1 MSKSAIFVVS
11 GFLAFLLYAL
21 LLYGLL
27 LERHNKEAEK
37 ILLDLGKKNEQII
50 DLNLEDL
57 PSDEKKDGKVVEKVD
72 EKKAEKV
79 VEKVEEKKD
88 EKVVEKVEE
97 KKDEKVVEKNA
108 TDKEG
113 DFIDPKEQEESLEN
127 IFSSLND
134 FQEKTDTNA
143 QKDEQKNEQEEE
155 QRRLKEQ
162 QRLRKNQKNQEMLKG
177 LQQNLDQ
184 FAQKLESVKN
194 KTLDLQIPKQDG
206 VDEKAY
212 QEWYAQ
218 IYQILYKGWKGV
230 FYHKASVSALI
241 MITKD
246 GEFDYTILSY
256 SDFKDYN
263 KSVMTL
269 LNDLKK
275 VDFPPYP
282 GGNMI
287 SIKVNFTTKEEQ

>member
-1 MSKSAIFVVS
+1 MSKSVIFVVS

-37 ILLDLGKKNEQII
+37 ILLDLGKKNEQVI

-57 PSDEKKDGKVVEKVD
+57 PS
-72 EKKAEKV
+72 
-79 VEKVEEKKD
+79 EEKKD
-88 EKVVEKVEE
+88 EKAAEKAEE

-113 DFIDPKEQEESLEN
+113 DFIDPKEQEESLED

-134 FQEKTDTNA
+134 FQEKTDANA
-143 QKDEQKNEQEEE
+143 QKDEQKDEQKNEQEEE

-162 QRLRKNQKNQEMLKG
+162 QRLKQNQKNQEMLKG

-287 SIKVNFTTKEEQ
+287 SIQVNFTTKEEQ

>member
-11 GFLAFLLYAL
+11 GFLASLLYAL

-37 ILLDLGKKNEQII
+37 ILLDLGKKNEQVI

-57 PSDEKKDGKVVEKVD
+57 PSDEKKDEKI
-72 EKKAEKV
+72 AEKA
-79 VEKVEEKKD
+79 
-88 EKVVEKVEE
+88 EE

-113 DFIDPKEQEESLEN
+113 DFIDPKEQEESLED

-134 FQEKTDTNA
+134 FQEKTDANA

-269 LNDLKK
+269 LDDLKK

>member
-11 GFLAFLLYAL
+11 GFLAFLLYVL

-27 LERHNKEAEK
+27 LERHNEEAEK
-37 ILLDLGKKNEQII
+37 ILLDLNKKDEQAI

-57 PSDEKKDGKVVEKVD
+57 PSEKKNEKIEKVT
-72 EKKAEKV
+72 EKQ
-79 VEKVEEKKD
+79 
-88 EKVVEKVEE
+88 
-97 KKDEKVVEKNA
+97 
-108 TDKEG
+108 G
-113 DFIDPKEQEESLEN
+113 DFLEPKEEPKEEPEESLED

-134 FQEKTDTNA
+134 FQEKTDKNA
-143 QKDEQKNEQEEE
+143 QKDEQKNKQEEE
-155 QRRLKEQ
+155 QRRLREQ
-162 QRLRKNQKNQEMLKG
+162 QRLKQNQENQEMLKG
-177 LQQNLDQ
+177 LQQNLNQ
-184 FAQKLESVKN
+184 FTQKLESVKN

-269 LNDLKK
+269 LDDLKK

>member
-37 ILLDLGKKNEQII
+37 ILLDLGKKNEQVI

-57 PSDEKKDGKVVEKVD
+57 PSEEKKDEKI
-72 EKKAEKV
+72 A
-79 VEKVEEKKD
+79 EKVEEKKD
-88 EKVVEKVEE
+88 EKVEE

-113 DFIDPKEQEESLEN
+113 DFIDPKEQEESLED

-143 QKDEQKNEQEEE
+143 QKNEQEEE

-230 FYHKASVSALI
+230 FYHKASVSVLI

-287 SIKVNFTTKEEQ
+287 SIQVNFTTKEEQ

>member
-1 MSKSAIFVVS
+1 M
-11 GFLAFLLYAL
+11 

-37 ILLDLGKKNEQII
+37 ILLDFGKKNEQVI

-57 PSDEKKDGKVVEKVD
+57 PSDEKKDEKI
-72 EKKAEKV
+72 AEKA
-79 VEKVEEKKD
+79 
-88 EKVVEKVEE
+88 EE

-113 DFIDPKEQEESLEN
+113 DFVDPKEQEESLEN

-134 FQEKTDTNA
+134 FQEKTDTSA

-162 QRLRKNQKNQEMLKG
+162 QRLKQNQENQEMLKG
-177 LQQNLDQ
+177 LQQNLNQ
-184 FAQKLESVKN
+184 FTQKLESVKN

-230 FYHKASVSALI
+230 FYHKASVSVLI

-287 SIKVNFTTKEEQ
+287 SIQVNFTTKEEQ

>member
-37 ILLDLGKKNEQII
+37 ILLDLGKKNEQVI

-57 PSDEKKDGKVVEKVD
+57 PSDEKKDEKV
-72 EKKAEKV
+72 A
-79 VEKVEEKKD
+79 EKVEEKKD
-88 EKVVEKVEE
+88 EKVA
-97 KKDEKVVEKNA
+97 EKNA

-113 DFIDPKEQEESLEN
+113 DFIDPKEQEESLED

-143 QKDEQKNEQEEE
+143 QKDDQKNEQEEE

-287 SIKVNFTTKEEQ
+287 SIQVNFTTKEEQ

>member
-37 ILLDLGKKNEQII
+37 ILLDLGKKNEQVI

-57 PSDEKKDGKVVEKVD
+57 PSEEKKDEK
-72 EKKAEKV
+72 AA
-79 VEKVEEKKD
+79 EKVEEKKD
-88 EKVVEKVEE
+88 EKAAEKVEE
-97 KKDEKVVEKNA
+97 KKDEKAVEKNA

-113 DFIDPKEQEESLEN
+113 DFIDPKEQEESLED

-143 QKDEQKNEQEEE
+143 QKDDQKNEQEEE

-287 SIKVNFTTKEEQ
+287 SIQVNFTTKEEQ

>member
-11 GFLAFLLYAL
+11 GLLAFLLYAL

-57 PSDEKKDGKVVEKVD
+57 PSD
-72 EKKAEKV
+72 
-79 VEKVEEKKD
+79 EKKD

>member
-37 ILLDLGKKNEQII
+37 ILLDLGKKNEQVI

-57 PSDEKKDGKVVEKVD
+57 PSDEKKDEKI
-72 EKKAEKV
+72 AEKA
-79 VEKVEEKKD
+79 
-88 EKVVEKVEE
+88 EE

-113 DFIDPKEQEESLEN
+113 DFIDPKEQEESLED

-155 QRRLKEQ
+155 QRHLKEQ
-162 QRLRKNQKNQEMLKG
+162 QRLKQNQRNQEMLKG

-287 SIKVNFTTKEEQ
+287 SIQVNFTTKEEQ

>member
-27 LERHNKEAEK
+27 LERHNEEAEK

-57 PSDEKKDGKVVEKVD
+57 PSDEKKEEKV
-72 EKKAEKV
+72 A
-79 VEKVEEKKD
+79 
-88 EKVVEKVEE
+88 
-97 KKDEKVVEKNA
+97 EKNA

-184 FAQKLESVKN
+184 FVQKLESVKN

>member
-37 ILLDLGKKNEQII
+37 ILLDLGKKNEQVI

-57 PSDEKKDGKVVEKVD
+57 PSDEKKDEKI
-72 EKKAEKV
+72 AEKA
-79 VEKVEEKKD
+79 EEKKD
-88 EKVVEKVEE
+88 EKIAEKAEE

-108 TDKEG
+108 TDKES
-113 DFIDPKEQEESLEN
+113 DFIDPKEQEESLED

-134 FQEKTDTNA
+134 FQEKTDANA

-155 QRRLKEQ
+155 QRRLREQ
-162 QRLRKNQKNQEMLKG
+162 QRLKQNQENQEMLKG
-177 LQQNLDQ
+177 LQQNLNQ
-184 FAQKLESVKN
+184 FTQKLESVKN

-269 LNDLKK
+269 LDDLKK

>member
-57 PSDEKKDGKVVEKVD
+57 PSDEKKD
-72 EKKAEKV
+72 
-79 VEKVEEKKD
+79 
-88 EKVVEKVEE
+88 
-97 KKDEKVVEKNA
+97 EKVVEKNA

-143 QKDEQKNEQEEE
+143 QKDEQKNEQEE

-194 KTLDLQIPKQDG
+194 KILDLQIPKQDG

>member
-37 ILLDLGKKNEQII
+37 ILLDLGKKNEQVI
-50 DLNLEDL
+50 DLNLEDV
-57 PSDEKKDGKVVEKVD
+57 PSDEKKDEKI
-72 EKKAEKV
+72 AEKA
-79 VEKVEEKKD
+79 
-88 EKVVEKVEE
+88 EE

-113 DFIDPKEQEESLEN
+113 DFIDPKEQEESLED

-134 FQEKTDTNA
+134 FQEKTDANA

-282 GGNMI
+282 GGNMV
-287 SIKVNFTTKEEQ
+287 SIQVNFTTKEEQ

>member
-37 ILLDLGKKNEQII
+37 ILLDLGKKNEQVI
-50 DLNLEDL
+50 DLNLEDV
-57 PSDEKKDGKVVEKVD
+57 PSEKKNEKIEKVT
-72 EKKAEKV
+72 EKQ
-79 VEKVEEKKD
+79 
-88 EKVVEKVEE
+88 
-97 KKDEKVVEKNA
+97 
-108 TDKEG
+108 G
-113 DFIDPKEQEESLEN
+113 DFLESKEEPKEEPEESLED

-134 FQEKTDTNA
+134 FQEKTDKNA
-143 QKDEQKNEQEEE
+143 QKDEQKNKQEEE
-155 QRRLKEQ
+155 QRRLREQ
-162 QRLRKNQKNQEMLKG
+162 QRLKQNQENQEMLKG
-177 LQQNLDQ
+177 LQQNLNQ
-184 FAQKLESVKN
+184 FTQKLESVKN

-218 IYQILYKGWKGV
+218 IYQILYKGWRGV

-269 LNDLKK
+269 LDDLKK

>member
-37 ILLDLGKKNEQII
+37 ILLDLGKKNEQVI
-50 DLNLEDL
+50 DLNLEDP
-57 PSDEKKDGKVVEKVD
+57 PSEKKNEKIEKVT
-72 EKKAEKV
+72 EKQ
-79 VEKVEEKKD
+79 
-88 EKVVEKVEE
+88 
-97 KKDEKVVEKNA
+97 
-108 TDKEG
+108 G
-113 DFIDPKEQEESLEN
+113 DFLEPKEEPKEEPEESLED

-134 FQEKTDTNA
+134 FQEKTDKNA
-143 QKDEQKNEQEEE
+143 QKDEQKNKQEEE
-155 QRRLKEQ
+155 QRRLREQ
-162 QRLRKNQKNQEMLKG
+162 QRLKQNQENQEMLKG
-177 LQQNLDQ
+177 LQQNLNQ
-184 FAQKLESVKN
+184 FTQKLESVKN
-194 KTLDLQIPKQDG
+194 KTLDLQVPKQDG

-218 IYQILYKGWKGV
+218 IYQILYKGWRGV

-269 LNDLKK
+269 LDNLKK

>member
-27 LERHNKEAEK
+27 LERHNEEAEK

-57 PSDEKKDGKVVEKVD
+57 PSDEKKD
-72 EKKAEKV
+72 
-79 VEKVEEKKD
+79 EKVEEKKD
-88 EKVVEKVEE
+88 EKVEE
-97 KKDEKVVEKNA
+97 KKDEKVAEKNA

>member
-37 ILLDLGKKNEQII
+37 ILLDLGKKNEQVI

-57 PSDEKKDGKVVEKVD
+57 PSEEKKDEK
-72 EKKAEKV
+72 AA
-79 VEKVEEKKD
+79 EKVEEKKD
-88 EKVVEKVEE
+88 EKIAEKAEE
-97 KKDEKVVEKNA
+97 KKDEKAVEKNA

-162 QRLRKNQKNQEMLKG
+162 QRLKQNQKNQEMLKG

-282 GGNMI
+282 GGNMV

>member
-21 LLYGLL
+21 LLCGLL
-27 LERHNKEAEK
+27 LERHNEEAEK

-57 PSDEKKDGKVVEKVD
+57 PSDEKKE
-72 EKKAEKV
+72 
-79 VEKVEEKKD
+79 
-88 EKVVEKVEE
+88 
-97 KKDEKVVEKNA
+97 EKVVEKNA

-194 KTLDLQIPKQDG
+194 KTLDLQIPKQDE

-230 FYHKASVSALI
+230 FYHKASVSVLI

-246 GEFDYTILSY
+246 GEFDYTIISY

>member
-37 ILLDLGKKNEQII
+37 ILLDLGKKSEQVI
-50 DLNLEDL
+50 DLNLEDV
-57 PSDEKKDGKVVEKVD
+57 PSDEKKDEKI
-72 EKKAEKV
+72 AEKA
-79 VEKVEEKKD
+79 EEKKD
-88 EKVVEKVEE
+88 EKA
-97 KKDEKVVEKNA
+97 VEKNA

-162 QRLRKNQKNQEMLKG
+162 QRLKQNQENQEMLKG

-246 GEFDYTILSY
+246 GEFDYTIISY

-263 KSVMTL
+263 KSVITL
-269 LNDLKK
+269 LDDLKK

>member
-21 LLYGLL
+21 LLYALL

-37 ILLDLGKKNEQII
+37 ILLDLGKKNEQVI

-57 PSDEKKDGKVVEKVD
+57 PSDEKKDEKV
-72 EKKAEKV
+72 A
-79 VEKVEEKKD
+79 
-88 EKVVEKVEE
+88 
-97 KKDEKVVEKNA
+97 EKNA

-162 QRLRKNQKNQEMLKG
+162 QRLRKNQENQEMLKG

-230 FYHKASVSALI
+230 FYHKASVSVLI

>member
-37 ILLDLGKKNEQII
+37 ILLDLGKKNEQVI
-50 DLNLEDL
+50 DLNLEDV
-57 PSDEKKDGKVVEKVD
+57 PSDEKK
-72 EKKAEKV
+72 
-79 VEKVEEKKD
+79 EEKA
-88 EKVVEKVEE
+88 
-97 KKDEKVVEKNA
+97 VEKNA
-108 TDKEG
+108 IDKEG
-113 DFIDPKEQEESLEN
+113 DFIDPKEQEESLED

-263 KSVMTL
+263 KSVITL

-287 SIKVNFTTKEEQ
+287 SIQVNFTTKEEQ

>member
-37 ILLDLGKKNEQII
+37 ILLDLGKKNEQVI

-57 PSDEKKDGKVVEKVD
+57 PSDEKKDEKI
-72 EKKAEKV
+72 AEKT
-79 VEKVEEKKD
+79 
-88 EKVVEKVEE
+88 EE

-113 DFIDPKEQEESLEN
+113 DFIDPKEQEESLED

-162 QRLRKNQKNQEMLKG
+162 QRLRKNQKNQEMLKD

-230 FYHKASVSALI
+230 FYHKASVSVLI

-269 LNDLKK
+269 LDDLKK

-282 GGNMI
+282 GGSMI

>member
-27 LERHNKEAEK
+27 LEKHNKEAEK
-37 ILLDLGKKNEQII
+37 IFLDLGKKNEQVI

-57 PSDEKKDGKVVEKVD
+57 PSDEKKDEKI
-72 EKKAEKV
+72 AEKA
-79 VEKVEEKKD
+79 
-88 EKVVEKVEE
+88 EE

-143 QKDEQKNEQEEE
+143 QKEEQKNEQEEE

>member
-37 ILLDLGKKNEQII
+37 ILLDLGKKNEQVI

-57 PSDEKKDGKVVEKVD
+57 PSDEKKDEK
-72 EKKAEKV
+72 A
-79 VEKVEEKKD
+79 
-88 EKVVEKVEE
+88 VEKVEE

-113 DFIDPKEQEESLEN
+113 DFIDPKEQEESLED

-143 QKDEQKNEQEEE
+143 QKDDQKNEQEEE

-162 QRLRKNQKNQEMLKG
+162 QRLKQNQKNQEMLKG

-282 GGNMI
+282 GGSMI
-287 SIKVNFTTKEEQ
+287 SIQVNFTTKEEQ

>member
-21 LLYGLL
+21 LLCGLL

-37 ILLDLGKKNEQII
+37 ILLDLNKKDEQAI

-57 PSDEKKDGKVVEKVD
+57 LSEKKNEKIEKVT
-72 EKKAEKV
+72 EKQ
-79 VEKVEEKKD
+79 
-88 EKVVEKVEE
+88 
-97 KKDEKVVEKNA
+97 
-108 TDKEG
+108 G
-113 DFIDPKEQEESLEN
+113 DFLEPKEEPKEEPEESLED

-134 FQEKTDTNA
+134 FQEKTDKNA
-143 QKDEQKNEQEEE
+143 QKDEQKNKQEEE
-155 QRRLKEQ
+155 QRRLREQ
-162 QRLRKNQKNQEMLKG
+162 QRLKQNQENQEMLKG

-218 IYQILYKGWKGV
+218 IYQILYKGWRGV

>member
-37 ILLDLGKKNEQII
+37 ILLDLGKKNEQVI

-57 PSDEKKDGKVVEKVD
+57 PS
-72 EKKAEKV
+72 
-79 VEKVEEKKD
+79 EEKKD
-88 EKVVEKVEE
+88 EKIAEKAEE
-97 KKDEKVVEKNA
+97 KKDEKAVEKNA

-113 DFIDPKEQEESLEN
+113 DFIDSKEQEESLEN

-134 FQEKTDTNA
+134 FQEKTDANA

-162 QRLRKNQKNQEMLKG
+162 QRLKQNQKNQEMLKG

>member
-27 LERHNKEAEK
+27 LEKHNEEAEK

-57 PSDEKKDGKVVEKVD
+57 PSDEKKD
-72 EKKAEKV
+72 
-79 VEKVEEKKD
+79 
-88 EKVVEKVEE
+88 
-97 KKDEKVVEKNA
+97 EKVVEKNV

>member
-1 MSKSAIFVVS
+1 MNKSAIFVVS

-37 ILLDLGKKNEQII
+37 ILLDLGKKNEQVI

-57 PSDEKKDGKVVEKVD
+57 PS
-72 EKKAEKV
+72 
-79 VEKVEEKKD
+79 
-88 EKVVEKVEE
+88 EE

-143 QKDEQKNEQEEE
+143 QKEEQKNEQEEE

-162 QRLRKNQKNQEMLKG
+162 QRLKQNQKNQEMLKG

-282 GGNMI
+282 GGNMV

>member
-27 LERHNKEAEK
+27 SERHNEEAEK

-57 PSDEKKDGKVVEKVD
+57 PSD
-72 EKKAEKV
+72 
-79 VEKVEEKKD
+79 
-88 EKVVEKVEE
+88 E

-155 QRRLKEQ
+155 QRHLKEQ

>member
-27 LERHNKEAEK
+27 LEKHNKEAEK
-37 ILLDLGKKNEQII
+37 ILLDLGKKNEQVI

-57 PSDEKKDGKVVEKVD
+57 PSDEKKDEKI
-72 EKKAEKV
+72 AEKA
-79 VEKVEEKKD
+79 
-88 EKVVEKVEE
+88 EE

-134 FQEKTDTNA
+134 FQEKTDANA

-155 QRRLKEQ
+155 QRHLREQ
-162 QRLRKNQKNQEMLKG
+162 QRLKQNQENQEMLKG
-177 LQQNLDQ
+177 LQQNLNQ
-184 FAQKLESVKN
+184 FTQKLESVKN

-287 SIKVNFTTKEEQ
+287 SIQVNFTTKEEQ

>member
-57 PSDEKKDGKVVEKVD
+57 PS
-72 EKKAEKV
+72 
-79 VEKVEEKKD
+79 EEKKD
-88 EKVVEKVEE
+88 EKAVEKVEE

-263 KSVMTL
+263 NSVITL

-287 SIKVNFTTKEEQ
+287 SIQVNFTTKEEQ

>member
-21 LLYGLL
+21 LLCGLL

-37 ILLDLGKKNEQII
+37 ILLDLGKKNEQVI

-57 PSDEKKDGKVVEKVD
+57 PSD
-72 EKKAEKV
+72 
-79 VEKVEEKKD
+79 
-88 EKVVEKVEE
+88 E

-263 KSVMTL
+263 NSVITL

-287 SIKVNFTTKEEQ
+287 SIQVNFTTKEEQ

>member
-37 ILLDLGKKNEQII
+37 ILLDLGKKNEQVI

-57 PSDEKKDGKVVEKVD
+57 PSDEKKDEKI
-72 EKKAEKV
+72 AEKT
-79 VEKVEEKKD
+79 
-88 EKVVEKVEE
+88 EE

-113 DFIDPKEQEESLEN
+113 DFIDPKEQEESLED

-134 FQEKTDTNA
+134 FQEKTDKNA
-143 QKDEQKNEQEEE
+143 QKEEQNNEQEEE

-162 QRLRKNQKNQEMLKG
+162 QRLKQNQKNQEMLKG

-287 SIKVNFTTKEEQ
+287 SIQVNFTTKEEQ

>member
-37 ILLDLGKKNEQII
+37 ILLDLGKKNEQVI

-57 PSDEKKDGKVVEKVD
+57 PS
-72 EKKAEKV
+72 
-79 VEKVEEKKD
+79 EEKKD
-88 EKVVEKVEE
+88 EKIAEKAEE
-97 KKDEKVVEKNA
+97 KKDEKAVEKNA

-113 DFIDPKEQEESLEN
+113 DFIDPKEQEESLED

-143 QKDEQKNEQEEE
+143 QKDDQKNEQEEE

-162 QRLRKNQKNQEMLKG
+162 QRLKQNQKNQEMLKG

-287 SIKVNFTTKEEQ
+287 SIQVNFTTKEEQ

>member
-57 PSDEKKDGKVVEKVD
+57 PSD
-72 EKKAEKV
+72 
-79 VEKVEEKKD
+79 
-88 EKVVEKVEE
+88 E

-162 QRLRKNQKNQEMLKG
+162 QRLRKNQENQEMLKG

-184 FAQKLESVKN
+184 FVQKLESVKN

-263 KSVMTL
+263 KSVITL

>member
-27 LERHNKEAEK
+27 LEKHNKEAEK
-37 ILLDLGKKNEQII
+37 ILLDLGKKNEQVI

-57 PSDEKKDGKVVEKVD
+57 PS
-72 EKKAEKV
+72 
-79 VEKVEEKKD
+79 
-88 EKVVEKVEE
+88 EE

-134 FQEKTDTNA
+134 FQEKIDTNA
-143 QKDEQKNEQEEE
+143 QKEEQKNEQEEE

-184 FAQKLESVKN
+184 FVQKLESVKN

-269 LNDLKK
+269 LDDLKK

>member
-1 MSKSAIFVVS
+1 MSKSAIFVLS
-11 GFLAFLLYAL
+11 GFLAFFLYAL

-37 ILLDLGKKNEQII
+37 ILLDLNKKDEQAI
-50 DLNLEDL
+50 DLNLEDP
-57 PSDEKKDGKVVEKVD
+57 PSEKKNEKIEKVT
-72 EKKAEKV
+72 EKQ
-79 VEKVEEKKD
+79 
-88 EKVVEKVEE
+88 
-97 KKDEKVVEKNA
+97 
-108 TDKEG
+108 G
-113 DFIDPKEQEESLEN
+113 DFLESKEEPKEEPEESLED

-134 FQEKTDTNA
+134 FQEKTDKNA
-143 QKDEQKNEQEEE
+143 QKDEQKNKQEEE
-155 QRRLKEQ
+155 QRRLREQ
-162 QRLRKNQKNQEMLKG
+162 QRLKQNQENQEMLKG
-177 LQQNLDQ
+177 LQQNLNQ
-184 FAQKLESVKN
+184 FTQKLESVKN
-194 KTLDLQIPKQDG
+194 KTLDLQVPKQDG

-218 IYQILYKGWKGV
+218 IYQILYKGWRGV

-269 LNDLKK
+269 LDDLKK

>member
-57 PSDEKKDGKVVEKVD
+57 PS
-72 EKKAEKV
+72 
-79 VEKVEEKKD
+79 
-88 EKVVEKVEE
+88 EE

-143 QKDEQKNEQEEE
+143 QKDEQKNDQEE

-230 FYHKASVSALI
+230 FYHKASVSVLI

-287 SIKVNFTTKEEQ
+287 SIQVNFTTKEEQ